1 MIKAF
6 TAGLLAA
13 TAFMTPTLAM
23 AQAQPADLV
32 KQVNIPHQSF
42 TMKNGMRVIVH
53 TDRKAPVV
61 AVSIWYDVGSK
72 HEPEGKTGFAHLF
85 EHLMFNGSENADYDF
100 FKPTQEMGA
109 TDLNGTTWF
118 DRTNYFQTVPKGALD
133 RILYL
138 ESDRMGH
145 LLGAVTQEKL
155 QIQIGVVQN
164 EKRQGDN
171 QPYGLVEYAKIKAM
185 VPEGHPYGHS
195 TIGSMA
201 DLDAASMDDVRS
213 WFKQH
218 YGPNN
223 AVLVLA
229 GDIDIKTAKPLVEK
243 YFGHIKPGPKQMG
256 VKVDVPT
263 LEAPKVDVIKDK
275 VATVRAYR
283 TWAVPGEDHPDSV
296 PLDVAATVL
305 GGLASSRLDNVLV
318 REEKL
323 AVNVTAS
330 YQGFAQLGEFDV
342 YANARPGVD
351 PMVMAK
357 RMDEVIAQFMREGPT
372 EDEVRRVQMK
382 SMSGRIAGLEQ
393 VGGFGGKAVALAEGA
408 LYRNDSNDYKKRLD
422 ILAKVTPAQIKEAM
436 ARWLT
441 RPVYALYVKPGDRD
455 PYEEAKGTSTAKTA
469 SPVARQKRAAMPALK
484 DNPDLTFPKVER
496 TTLTNGVELV
506 YANRAA
512 VPMTNI
518 ALQFDAGHAADPRD
532 KLGTQRLML
541 SLLEE
546 GAAGRT
552 STQLAEE
559 QERLGA
565 TVYSTA
571 SLDRT
576 TIGLNALSA
585 NLDASLGVFSDIVR
599 RPDFESK
606 EVERLRNQQLAR
618 IANELKQPNS
628 IAFRVLPPLIYGPQ
642 HPYGIGLSGTGDPA
656 SVKSITREDI
666 QGFHAAWLQP
676 SKARFFVTSDR
687 PLAEVKEALEKR
699 FADWVATGTPGTKPK
714 DNGPIAV
721 TPKIMIIDQP
731 DSPQSVILAGQ
742 VTPAFGTEDN
752 LAANAANT
760 ALGADFLARINMN
773 LREQKSWSYGSYGFV
788 YEVEGQMPYL
798 ISAPVQAD
806 KTADS
811 IIEIQKEIKSFLS
824 DKGVTE
830 EERSRIL
837 GGNIRELPGRFETS
851 SAVLN
856 AMISNVQ
863 YKRPDNYYSNI
874 AGKYRTM
881 TAAEMDQSLR
891 KMIKADQFLWVVVGD
906 AKKVTPQLEKIGLP
920 IETITL
926 PTMK

>member
-1 MIKAF
+1 MIKAL
-6 TAGLLAA
+6 TASLLAA
-13 TAFMTPTLAM
+13 SALIAPTFAY
-23 AQAQPADLV
+23 AQSQPADLV
-32 KQVNIPHQSF
+32 KQVNIPHQNF
-42 TMKNGMRVIVH
+42 TLKNGMRVIVH

-72 HEPEGKTGFAHLF
+72 HEPKGKTGFAHLF

-155 QIQIGVVQN
+155 QVQIGVVQN
-164 EKRQGDN
+164 EKRQSDN
-171 QPYGLVEYAKIKAM
+171 QPYGMVEYAKLKAM
-185 VPEGHPYGHS
+185 VPAGHPYGHS

-201 DLDAASMDDVRS
+201 DLDAASMDDVRG

-229 GDIDIKTAKPLVEK
+229 GDIDVKTAKPLVEK
-243 YFGHIKPGPKQMG
+243 YFGQIKPGPKQAG
-256 VKVDVPT
+256 VKVDIPT
-263 LEAPKVDVIKDK
+263 LDAPKVEVMKDR

-283 TWAVPGEDHPDSV
+283 TWVAPGEDHPDSV

-323 AVNVTAS
+323 AVSVTSS

-372 EDEVRRVQMK
+372 EDEVRRVQMRA
-382 SMSGRIAGLEQ
+382 MSGRIAGLEQ

-408 LYRNDSNDYKKRLD
+408 LYRNDSADYKKRLEA
-422 ILAKVTPAQIKEAM
+422 LAKVTPAQVKDAM
-436 ARWLT
+436 ARWLS

-455 PYEEAKGTSTAKTA
+455 PYEDAKGTAAPKTA
-469 SPVARQKRAAMPALK
+469 SSIARQKRAAMPAIK
-484 DNPDLTFPKVER
+484 DNPDLTFPKTER
-496 TTLTNGVELV
+496 TMLSNGIELV
-506 YANRAA
+506 YAQRTA
-512 VPMTNI
+512 VPMTYV
-518 ALQFDAGHAADPRD
+518 ALQLDAGHAADPRS

-565 TVYSTA
+565 SVYSNA
-571 SLDRT
+571 GLDRT

-585 NLDASLGVFSDIVR
+585 NLDASLGVFSDIVL
-599 RPDFESK
+599 RPDFEAK
-606 EVERLRNQQLAR
+606 EVERLRNQQLAS
-618 IANELKQPNS
+618 IANELKQPNT

-642 HPYGIGLSGTGDPA
+642 HPYGIGLTGRGDPA
-656 SVKSITREDI
+656 SVKSITRDDI
-666 QGFHAAWLQP
+666 QGFHAAWVQP
-676 SKARFFVTSDR
+676 AKAKFYVTSDR
-687 PLAEVKEALEKR
+687 PLAEVKQALEKR
-699 FADWVATGTPGTKPK
+699 FADWKAVADPGAKPA
-714 DNGPIAV
+714 DIAPV
-721 TPKIMIIDQP
+721 AMTPKIMVIDQP

-742 VTPAFGTEDN
+742 VTPARGTDDN
-752 LAANAANT
+752 LAANTANT
-760 ALGADFLARINMN
+760 ALGSDFLARINMN

-806 KTADS
+806 KTGDA
-811 IIEIQKEIKSFLS
+811 IVEIQKEIKSFLT
-824 DKGVTE
+824 DKGITE
-830 EERSRIL
+830 EERGRIL
-837 GGNIRELPGRFETS
+837 SGNIRELPGRFETS

-856 AMISNVQ
+856 AMISNDQ
-863 YKRPDNYYSNI
+863 FKRPADYYTKI
-874 AGKYRTM
+874 AGKYRAM
-881 TAAEMDQSLR
+881 TANEMDQSIR
-891 KMIKADQFLWVVVGD
+891 KMLKADQFLWVVVGD
-906 AKKVTPQLEKIGLP
+906 AKKVKPQLEKIGLP

-926 PTMK
+926 PTDK